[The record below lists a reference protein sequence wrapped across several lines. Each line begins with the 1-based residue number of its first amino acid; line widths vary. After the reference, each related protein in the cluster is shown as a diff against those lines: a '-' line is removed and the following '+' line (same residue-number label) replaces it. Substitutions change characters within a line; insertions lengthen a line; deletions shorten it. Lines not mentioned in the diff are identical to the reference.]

1 MERKLL
7 LNRWQTPDGT
17 VLTSYYTHDYV
28 QHTDKNGDDYFVD
41 GGNEYIR
48 ISDNKE
54 KMKDMCVYTDSP
66 FAEIR
71 TSIRR
76 GTFDKDGHRIWI
88 PICRMNSPH
97 LENSITYV
105 MNRFGNSSPHIF
117 IYIKELVTRWEANM
131 YVPECVYTEEDAA
144 DCDESV
150 PMAVRT
156 CPDTLNCT
164 IDEALDAFETNI
176 KAGLHADNEAVVM
189 LLKHALNL
197 YEWRDKL
204 KKNKENIRK
213 I

>member
-17 VLTSYYTHDYV
+17 VLVSCHTHDYV
-28 QHTDKNGDDYFVD
+28 QHTDKNGDEYFVD

-48 ISDNKE
+48 TSDNKE

-76 GTFDKDGHRIWI
+76 GTFGKDGHRIWI
-88 PICRMNSPH
+88 PVCRMNSPH

-105 MNRFGNSSPHIF
+105 MDSFGSGSPHIF
-117 IYIKELVTRWEANM
+117 IYIKELVTRWEAGM
-131 YVPECVYTEEDAA
+131 YVPGCDYTEGDAA
-144 DCDESV
+144 DCDDSV
-150 PMAVRT
+150 PMATRT

-164 IDEALDAFETNI
+164 IDEALAAFEANI

-197 YEWRDKL
+197 YERRGKP
-204 KKNKENIRK
+204 KRK
-213 I
+213 